1 MEDVLARVHILVSSR
16 LDESSLNQTVRSA
29 RSYIRRMKVEI
40 PAEVKLRG
48 GLQEIRPELL
58 KLSRRRR
65 IAEVGVQPEFIRRAA
80 YASTPLMEQELNR
93 AIAVAFRALPLRAA
107 PAFLASM
114 ARAVTATR
122 VLPDAPAFAQ
132 ALLDFGRQVSE
143 ASTQVSQTINQ
154 AGASAASSLPTLEEA
169 VAEIQRR
176 HAQMSASVANA
187 YSGAARQASE
197 AASTAA
203 AGITQAGTELAAAE
217 SAAGEAVAA
226 AGHSASAQIAAGGG
240 AVVDVVNATAAE
252 LAIALRNQFPELS
265 AALSQ
270 EIANMVKSGQIA
282 ISEAFAGIQVG
293 VKQWK
298 DVFAL
303 ADIDPVIAAR
313 DVKTAVGLFT
323 EALASTPDLFASIG
337 LTGGA
342 QIVAASVAIDRAA
355 SELGASVA
363 GVGTKVSAAAA
374 LASDQIAAAI
384 QSLFPGISGRVARQ
398 FAAMVASGE
407 LTIEEM
413 TSAIRTGME
422 KWSEIL
428 RAVGITPG
436 ASVEQTANAFRALSN
451 AIAGTPIQALEEI
464 GLKGKAQI
472 VALTVALRE
481 SVKAIKPENI
491 TAIRNTLRQQLALL
505 GVEGVPKAIID
516 TAAKA
521 VQTGVLTVEQAVSA
535 IMTGYKESSKV
546 MRESGESAV
555 TASRKFAALSESL
568 EKLSAVPPSG
578 GGPPGAAPPAGG
590 LPPIPS
596 GEAARALTIASAFDQ
611 ARKSAKGFMRSLMDL
626 RWQVFTMLFF
636 GYFLQ
641 KSFQAFYQAAL
652 EGARSVDRVTNAIL
666 VLRAAGVTNIKDLAR
681 EMQSAAAGAMTQWE
695 AVVELARLAALGL
708 PPELIEMAPEMM
720 RLSTLFALVT
730 GEVSN
735 QREAFEKWTD
745 SIARGEIRMVRTAG
759 MVSGNLGD
767 LLDLYKLNSAESA
780 HYSQALAK
788 VVQMLEESGIASATS
803 TEQLTQMQKSLL
815 IVWAVMFYGTAAA
828 EALGETFDR
837 LTSNANKFEQAVNDV
852 KAALQATI
860 GAAMAPHLS
869 RLAEDIYA
877 TYGSFIKSKKS
888 AEEIAEAYQ
897 KAAAY
902 IQRLPAEELRAS
914 LDEVVAGAR
923 HLGVAGVDA
932 WKRYGTELA
941 RAHIPAEAMVDLTEE
956 QVAAL
961 GYLLERYM
969 MVGIGAGG
977 VLDPLID
984 DGRANVEITDKQ
996 RERFEQLRQI
1006 LQEVGITAKDTASN
1020 VRNLVDNVTQALR
1033 QAGQMFLDWM
1043 RWEED
1048 LQIETRRWEEDLAR
1062 ERQKR
1067 LRNAEEELRKSR
1079 PKLRK
1084 DYTDRLLEAE
1094 RDYQRRLEKI
1104 NEELAN
1110 RLRSIWRDYYDDMLR
1125 AEMDRDAEAAFWAAR
1140 RRDREIQEAHEA
1152 AERQRSDAYRAYQ
1165 DVVEN
1170 ASRQYEE
1177 QLALLRERYQQEL
1190 EEIRRWEELE
1200 REERAIRERRERE
1213 DREREANRRLQDL
1226 MRDLMLEYE
1235 LQKIANDQTLS
1246 EEEKFRRSAAI
1257 VMSAYSRDQ
1266 ITTTT
1271 DMVNALKG
1279 LHIDYFGF
1287 LHRQFG
1293 QLRNTIQT
1301 GGATTLSAVQN
1312 TVQAYLNWL
1321 NSAIS
1326 YTMSLLLA
1334 LRSMAGS
1341 AGVSFP
1347 GSSWSPGGQPRMR
1360 ARGGIDI
1367 VTGPTRF
1374 IAGEAGPELVITQPL
1389 RREGG
1394 YPVQIPP
1401 IALTHQLNAVVRA
1414 EVAGLTGQIEAA
1426 VTESLERLFRSGFH
1440 KVRGW

>member
-1 MEDVLARVHILVSSR
+1 MEDILARVHVLVSSR
-16 LDESSLNQTVRSA
+16 LDESSLDRTVRSA
-29 RSYIRRMKVEI
+29 RSYVRRMKVEI

-48 GLQEIRPELL
+48 SLQEQLPELRTL
-58 KLSRRRR
+58 ARRRR
-65 IAEVGVQPEFIRRAA
+65 LAETGVQPEFIRRAA
-80 YASTPLMEQELNR
+80 SASAALMEQELSR
-93 AIAVAFRALPLRAA
+93 AVAGALRVLPLRAA
-107 PAFLASM
+107 PAFVAGM
-114 ARAVTATR
+114 ARAMGAVR
-122 VLPDAPAFAQ
+122 LLPDAPALAGK
-132 ALLDFGRQVSE
+132 LLNFGKTVSE
-143 ASTQVSQTINQ
+143 ASQEASQAISQ
-154 AGASAASSLPTLEEA
+154 AGDSATSALPTLEEA

-176 HAQMSASVANA
+176 HAQMSASVASA
-187 YSGAARQASE
+187 YSGAAERASE
-197 AASTAA
+197 AASAA
-203 AGITQAGTELAAAE
+203 AAATAQAGAELAAAE
-217 SAAGEAVAA
+217 SATGEAIAT
-226 AGHSASAQIAAGGG
+226 AGQSASAQVATSGKAVAG
-240 AVVDVVNATAAE
+240 AINASVAE
-252 LAIALRNQFPELS
+252 LAIAIRNQFPELS
-265 AALSQ
+265 VALS
-270 EIANMVKSGQIA
+270 EELAGMVKAGQIT
-282 ISEAFAGIQVG
+282 IGEAFAGIQVG
-293 VKQWK
+293 VKQWR
-298 DVFAL
+298 DIFAL
-303 ADIDPVIAAR
+303 AGIDPTIAAR
-313 DVKTAVGLFT
+313 DAEVAI
-323 EALASTPDLFASIG
+323 DLFADALATAPNLFASVG
-337 LTGGA
+337 LTGQA

-363 GVGTKVSAAAA
+363 DVGAKVSAAAA

-384 QSLFPGISGRVARQ
+384 QSLFPGISARVARQ
-398 FAAMVASGE
+398 FAGMVATGE

-422 KWSEIL
+422 RWSEIL
-428 RAVGITPG
+428 RAVGVTPG
-436 ASVEQTANAFRALSN
+436 ASVEQTASAFRTLSN

-491 TAIRNTLRQQLALL
+491 TAIKNTIRQQLALL

-521 VQTGVLTVEQAVSA
+521 VQTGVLTAEQAVSA

-546 MRESGESAV
+546 MRESGESAI

-578 GGPPGAAPPAGG
+578 GGPPGAAPPAGE
-590 LPPIPS
+590 LPTIPS
-596 GEAARALTIASAFDQ
+596 GEAARVLAVASAFDQ
-611 ARKSAKGFMRSLMDL
+611 ARKSARGFMRSLMDL
-626 RWQVFTMLFF
+626 RWQVFTVMFF

-641 KSFQAFYQAAL
+641 KSLRTIYNAAL

-695 AVVELARLAALGL
+695 AVVELSRLAALGL
-708 PPELIEMAPEMM
+708 PPELIELAPEMM
-720 RLSTLFALVT
+720 RLSSLFALVT

-767 LLDLYKLNSAESA
+767 LLELYKRNSAESA
-780 HYSQALAK
+780 RYSEALAK
-788 VVQMLEESGIASATS
+788 VVQMLEESGIAGVTS
-803 TEQLTQMQKSLL
+803 TEQLNQMQKSLL

-828 EALGETFDR
+828 EALGTSFDR
-837 LTSNANKFEQAVNDV
+837 LTSDANKLEQAVNDV
-852 KAALQATI
+852 KAALQATL
-860 GAAMAPHLS
+860 GVAMAPHLS
-869 RLAEDIYA
+869 RLAESIYA
-877 TYGSFIKSKKS
+877 AYGSFIKSKKS

-902 IQRLPAEELRAS
+902 IQQLPAEEMRAR
-914 LDEVVAGAR
+914 LDEIIAGSR
-923 HLGVAGVDA
+923 RLGVTGVNA
-932 WKRYGTELA
+932 WKAYGTELA
-941 RAHIPAEAMVDLTEE
+941 RAYMPAEAMVDLTEE

-961 GYLLERYM
+961 GYLLERFM
-969 MVGIGAGG
+969 RVEIGAGG
-977 VLDPLID
+977 ILDPLID
-984 DGRANVEITDKQ
+984 DGRANIEITDEQ
-996 RERFEQLRQI
+996 RERFEQLRQV
-1006 LQEVGITAKDTASN
+1006 LQEVGIIAEDTAGE
-1020 VRNLVDNVTQALR
+1020 VRSLVDDVTQALR
-1033 QAGQMFLDWM
+1033 QAGQMFLEWL

-1048 LQIETRRWEEDLAR
+1048 LEIERRRWEEDLAR

-1067 LRNAEEELRKSR
+1067 LRDAEEELRKSR

-1104 NEELAN
+1104 NEELAD

-1125 AEMDRDAEAAFWAAR
+1125 AEMDRDAESAFWAAR

-1152 AERQRSDAYRAYQ
+1152 AERQRADAYRAYQ
-1165 DVVEN
+1165 DAIEN
-1170 ASRQYEE
+1170 AQKQYEE

-1190 EEIRRWEELE
+1190 EEIRRWEEME

-1246 EEEKFRRSAAI
+1246 EEEKFRRSAAVI
-1257 VMSAYSRDQ
+1257 MSAYSRDQ
-1266 ITTTT
+1266 ITITT

-1279 LHIDYFGF
+1279 LHINYFGF
-1287 LHRQFG
+1287 LYQQFG
-1293 QLRNTIQT
+1293 QLRNTIQM
-1301 GGATTLSAVQN
+1301 GGATTLTAVRN
-1312 TVQAYLNWL
+1312 TVQSYLNWL

-1326 YTMSLLLA
+1326 YTVSLLSA

-1347 GSSWSPGGQPRMR
+1347 GTSRPGVQPR

-1367 VTGPTRF
+1367 VTGPTHF

-1414 EVAGLTGQIEAA
+1414 EVAGLTGQIEAT